1 MTSLSQSICVGQ
13 GSYPRGS
20 ESLGINRQHWR
31 LPAVP
36 FTDSFGKHQLG
47 DPGIN
52 IMPRIGHWRVVGY
65 ISSQLSAKRHVA
77 LALEL
82 WQAGRTGE
90 VLSAHTYHHGLSS
103 GTVGCQDSWRCTDH
117 SCGQRCVNGV
127 GELGVL
133 WVLLSNVLY
142 HLGLKNGKK
151 QE

>member
-1 MTSLSQSICVGQ
+1 MLEDDLSISVYLCRAGKLPQRFWESWDKQAALKTSCC
-13 GSYPRGS
+13 
-20 ESLGINRQHWR
+20 
-31 LPAVP
+31 
-36 FTDSFGKHQLG
+36 SFHRSTNW

-77 LALEL
+77 SALEL

-103 GTVGCQDSWRCTDH
+103 GAVGRQDSWRCTDH